1 VFDGEIWPFYNEF
14 YLIYQECVGKIRAM
28 DIDTKNLELTPA
40 AMLKMGEAALKS
52 VVEHIKN
59 LPDSPRSNLDEG
71 EFISRALRE
80 SSPEEGTEFSDI
92 LEFLMEKVIPVSIN
106 APHPTYMAYIP
117 GGGLYPSALA
127 DFMAAATNRYVGI
140 WEAAPA
146 AARLE
151 ANVLEW
157 FSQWMGYPSRAKGI
171 LTTGGSL
178 ANFSAVVTARRH
190 LLGDNIVRGTIY
202 VSNQTHH
209 CVMKAAMLAGIPER
223 NIRILDVDPQYRAVP
238 DLFEKAIKDDLE
250 KGFKPFFLVSS
261 AGTTN
266 TGAVDPLSDL
276 ADVAKKYSLWY
287 HIDGAYGGFFNLCE
301 RGQKKLEGI
310 DRSDSLV
317 LDPHKGLFIP
327 YGTGCLLVKDGD
339 LLRKAHM
346 VTADYLQDLSTPE
359 GEMNASEYS
368 PELTRSFRGLR
379 VWLPLKLYGV
389 KAFRENL
396 DEKLRLTDW
405 MYQCFLAEPGFECL
419 SIPDLSVITFQYRPE
434 QASPTEIDVFNRKLL
449 DKIIRSKKLFLS
461 STLLDGRFVIRVC
474 VLSFRTH
481 ISEVKDAFNV
491 ITSTAKE
498 LEQELYG

>member
-1 VFDGEIWPFYNEF
+1 
-14 YLIYQECVGKIRAM
+14 LIYQVRIGKIGVVS
-28 DIDTKNLELTPA
+28 IKEKNLELTPE
-40 AMLKMGEAALKS
+40 AMLEMGEAALRS
-52 VVEHIKN
+52 IVEHIKN
-59 LPDSPRSNLDEG
+59 LPDSLRSNLDEG
-71 EFISRALRE
+71 EAISRVLRE
-80 SSPEEGTEFSDI
+80 SSPEEGTEFSVLLD
-92 LEFLMEKVIPVSIN
+92 FLMNKVIPVSIN

-117 GGGLYPSALA
+117 GGGLYPSAVA
-127 DFMAAATNRYVGI
+127 DFLAAATNRYVGI
-140 WEAAPA
+140 WDAAPA

-157 FSQWMGYPSRAKGI
+157 FSQWMGYPNEAKGI

-178 ANFSAVVTARRH
+178 ANFSAVVTARKH
-190 LLGDNIVRGTIY
+190 LLGDDIVRGTIY
-202 VSNQTHH
+202 ASNQTHH
-209 CVMKAAMLAGIPER
+209 CVMKAAMLAGIPEK
-223 NIRILDVDPQYRAVP
+223 NIRILDVDSNYCAKPE
-238 DLFEKAIKDDLE
+238 LFDEAIKTDLK
-250 KGFKPFFLVSS
+250 KGFRPFFLVSS

-301 RGQKKLEGI
+301 RGQQKLAGI

-346 VTADYLQDLSTPE
+346 MTADYLQDLTTPE

-379 VWLPLKLYGV
+379 VWLPLKFYGV

-405 MYQCFLAEPGFECL
+405 MYQRFLEEPGFECL
-419 SIPDLSVITFQYRPE
+419 SVPDLSVITFQYRPE
-434 QASPTEIDVFNRKLL
+434 QAGQVEVDVFNRKLL
-449 DKIIRSKKLFLS
+449 EKIIRSKKLFLS
-461 STLLDGRFVIRVC
+461 STLLEGRFVIRVC
-474 VLSFRTH
+474 ILSFRTH
-481 ISEVKDAFNV
+481 LNEAKDAFHV
-491 ITSTAKE
+491 ITSMARE

>member
-1 VFDGEIWPFYNEF
+1 M
-14 YLIYQECVGKIRAM
+14 IYQVRVGRIRAM
-28 DIDTKNLELTPA
+28 DIKEKNLELTPE
-40 AMLKMGEAALKS
+40 AMLKMGETALKS
-52 VVEHIKN
+52 VVEHIKD
-59 LPDSPRSNLDEG
+59 LPDAPRSNLDDG
-71 EFISRALRE
+71 ESISRALCE
-80 SSPEEGTEFSDI
+80 SSPEEGTEFSVLLD
-92 LEFLMEKVIPVSIN
+92 FLINKVIPVSIN

-117 GGGLYPSALA
+117 GGGLFPSAVA
-127 DFMAAATNRYVGI
+127 DFIAAATNRYVGI

-151 ANVLEW
+151 ANVLDW
-157 FSQWMGYPSRAKGI
+157 FSQWMGYLGKAKGI

-190 LLGDNIVRGTIY
+190 LLGDNITRGTIY
-202 VSNQTHH
+202 ASNQTHH
-209 CVMKAAMLAGIPER
+209 CVMKAAMLAGIPEK
-223 NIRILDVDPQYRAVP
+223 NIRILDVDTRYRAKP
-238 DLFEKAIKDDLE
+238 ELFEEAIKIDLK

-276 ADVAKKYSLWY
+276 ADVATRYNLWY

-301 RGQKKLEGI
+301 RGQQKLKGI

-346 VTADYLQDLSTPE
+346 VTADYLQDLTTPD

-379 VWLPLKLYGV
+379 VWLPLKFYGV

-405 MYQCFLAEPGFECL
+405 MYQRFLEEPGFDCF
-419 SIPDLSVITFQYRPE
+419 SVPDLSVISFQYRPE
-434 QASPTEIDVFNRKLL
+434 RARPSEVDIFNRKLL
-449 DKIIRSKKLFLS
+449 EKIIRSKKLFLS
-461 STLLDGRFVIRVC
+461 STLLDGHFVIRVC
-474 VLSFRTH
+474 ILSFRTH
-481 ISEVKDAFNV
+481 LSEAKDAFDV
-491 ITSTAKE
+491 ITSTARE
-498 LEQELYG
+498 LERELYG

>member
-1 VFDGEIWPFYNEF
+1 
-14 YLIYQECVGKIRAM
+14 M
-28 DIDTKNLELTPA
+28 DIKENNLELTSE

-52 VVEHIKN
+52 VVEHIQD
-59 LPDSPRSNLDEG
+59 LPDAPRSNLDG
-71 EFISRALRE
+71 GKAISRALRE
-80 SSPEEGTEFSDI
+80 SSPEEGTEFSI
-92 LEFLMEKVIPVSIN
+92 LLDFLMNKVIPVSIN

-117 GGGLYPSALA
+117 GGGLYPSAIA

-151 ANVLEW
+151 ANVLDW
-157 FSQWMGYPSRAKGI
+157 FSQWMGYSSKTKGI

-190 LLGDNIVRGTIY
+190 LLGDNITRGTLY
-202 VSNQTHH
+202 ASNQTHH
-209 CVMKAAMLAGIPER
+209 CVMKAAMLAGIPEK
-223 NIRILDVDPQYRAVP
+223 NIRILDVDAKYRAKP
-238 DLFEKAIKDDLE
+238 ELFEEAIKTDLKE
-250 KGFKPFFLVSS
+250 GFRPFFLVGS

-276 ADVAKKYSLWY
+276 ADVAKKYNLWY

-301 RGQKKLEGI
+301 KGRQKLAGI

-346 VTADYLQDLSTPE
+346 VTADYLQDLTTPD
-359 GEMNASEYS
+359 GEMNSSEYS

-379 VWLPLKLYGV
+379 VWLPLKFYGV

-396 DEKLRLTDW
+396 NEKLLLTDW
-405 MYQCFLAEPGFECL
+405 MYRRFLQEPGFECL
-419 SIPDLSVITFQYRPE
+419 SVPDLSVITFQYRPGRALPSE
-434 QASPTEIDVFNRKLL
+434 VEVFNRKLL

-461 STLLDGRFVIRVC
+461 STLLKGRFVIRVC
-474 VLSFRTH
+474 ILSFRTH
-481 ISEVKDAFNV
+481 LSEVEDAFHV

-498 LEQELYG
+498 LEKELYR

>member
-1 VFDGEIWPFYNEF
+1 
-14 YLIYQECVGKIRAM
+14 M
-28 DIDTKNLELTPA
+28 DIKEKNLELTPDV
-40 AMLKMGEAALKS
+40 MLEMGEAALKS
-52 VVEHIKN
+52 IVDHIKN
-59 LPDSPRSNLDEG
+59 LPSSPRSNLDEG
-71 EFISRALRE
+71 ETISRALRE
-80 SSPEEGTEFSDI
+80 SSPEEGTEFSVI
-92 LEFLMEKVIPVSIN
+92 LNFLMNQVIPISIN

-151 ANVLEW
+151 ANVLDW
-157 FSQWMGYPSRAKGI
+157 FSHWMGYPDKTKGI

-178 ANFSAVVTARRH
+178 ANFSAVVTARKH
-190 LLGDNIVRGTIY
+190 LLGDNINKGTIY
-202 VSNQTHH
+202 ASNQTHH
-209 CVMKAAMLAGIPER
+209 CVMKAAMLAGIPEK
-223 NIRILDVDPQYRAVP
+223 NIRILDVDEQFRALP
-238 DLFEKAIKDDLE
+238 ELFEDAIKNDL
-250 KGFKPFFLVSS
+250 KSGFQPFFLVSS

-266 TGAVDPLSDL
+266 TGTVDPLSDL
-276 ADVAKKYSLWY
+276 AEIANKFSLWY
-287 HIDGAYGGFFNLCE
+287 HVDGAYGGFFNLCE
-301 RGQKKLEGI
+301 KGKQRLAGI
-310 DRSDSLV
+310 ERSDSLV

-359 GEMNASEYS
+359 GEMNSSEYS

-379 VWLPLKLYGV
+379 VWLPLKFYGV

-405 MYQCFLAEPGFECL
+405 MYNRFLEEPGFECL
-419 SIPDLSVITFQYRPE
+419 SVPDLSVITFRYRPE
-434 QASPTEIDVFNRKLL
+434 QAGPAEVDDFNRKLL

-461 STLLDGRFVIRVC
+461 STLLNGRFIIRVC
-474 VLSFRTH
+474 ILSFRTH
-481 ISEVKDAFNV
+481 LNEAKDAFHV
-491 ITSTAKE
+491 ITSSAKE
-498 LEQELYG
+498 LVKELYG

>member
-1 VFDGEIWPFYNEF
+1 MNIKEN
-14 YLIYQECVGKIRAM
+14 
-28 DIDTKNLELTPA
+28 NLELTPE
-40 AMLKMGEAALKS
+40 AMLEMGEEVLKYI
-52 VVEHIKN
+52 VGHIKD
-59 LPDSPRSNLDEG
+59 LPDSPRSNLDNG
-71 EFISRALRE
+71 AAISRALRE
-80 SSPEEGTEFSDI
+80 SSPEEGTEFSVLLD
-92 LEFLMEKVIPVSIN
+92 FLMNKVIPVSIN

-117 GGGLYPSALA
+117 GGGLYPSAMA
-127 DFMAAATNRYVGI
+127 DFLAAATNRYVGI

-151 ANVLEW
+151 ANVVEW
-157 FSQWMGYPSRAKGI
+157 FSQWMGYPNKTKGI

-178 ANFSAVVTARRH
+178 ANFSAVVTARKH
-190 LLGDNIVRGTIY
+190 LLGDNIGKGTLY
-202 VSNQTHH
+202 ASNQTHH
-209 CVMKAAMLAGIPER
+209 CVMKAAMLAGLPEK
-223 NIRILDVDPQYRAVP
+223 NIRILDVDAHFRAVP
-238 DLFEKAIKDDLE
+238 ELFEETIKTDLRG
-250 KGFKPFFLVSS
+250 GFKPFFLVGS

-301 RGQKKLEGI
+301 KGRQKLAGI

-359 GEMNASEYS
+359 GEMNSSEYS

-379 VWLPLKLYGV
+379 VWLPLKFYGV

-396 DEKLRLTDW
+396 DEKLLLTDW
-405 MYQCFLAEPGFECL
+405 MYKRFLVEPGFDCL
-419 SIPDLSVITFQYRPE
+419 SVPDLSVITFQYRPKK
-434 QASPTEIDVFNRKLL
+434 AGPTEVDDFNRKLL
-449 DKIIRSKKLFLS
+449 EKIVRSKKLFLS
-461 STLLDGRFVIRVC
+461 STLLGGRFVIRVC
-474 VLSFRTH
+474 ILSFRTH
-481 ISEVKDAFNV
+481 LSEAQDAFSV
-491 ITSTAKE
+491 ITSLARE
-498 LEQELYG
+498 LERELYG